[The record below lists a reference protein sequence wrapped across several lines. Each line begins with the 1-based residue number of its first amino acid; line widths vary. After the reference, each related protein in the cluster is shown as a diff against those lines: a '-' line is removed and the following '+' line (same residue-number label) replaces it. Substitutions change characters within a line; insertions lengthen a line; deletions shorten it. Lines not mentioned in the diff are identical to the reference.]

1 MPNWSAPKRP
11 AAHAEEALLTAIM
24 EGTYPPGSTL
34 PGERDLAAQL
44 GVTRP
49 TLRETLQRLA
59 CEGWLT
65 IQQGK
70 PTLVNDFW
78 REGGLGVLGALVRY
92 GQRLP
97 PDFVP
102 NLLQVRLALAPAYTR
117 EAVARDPQAVAGF
130 LEGYLTLEDTPQAL
144 ATFDWELHHHLTL
157 TSGNP
162 VYTLILNGFAGFYVE
177 MAARYFAPAEAR
189 AASRAFYRSLREAAR
204 QGSANAAEA
213 ITRQVMEESITFWRR
228 SGQLSSRAMDGV
240 SPEGHKA
247 EV

>member
-1 MPNWSAPKRP
+1 MPNWSAPQRP
-11 AAHAEEALLTAIM
+11 GAYAEEALLKAIM
-24 EGTYPPGSTL
+24 DGTYPPGSTL

-65 IQQGK
+65 IQQGR

-78 REGGLGVLGALVRY
+78 REGGLGVLGTLVRY
-92 GQRLP
+92 SQRLP

-117 EAVARDPQAVAGF
+117 EAVARDPQAVAAF
-130 LEGYLTLEDTPQAL
+130 LAGHTRLEDTPQAL
-144 ATFDWELHHHLTL
+144 ATLDWELHHHLTL

-177 MAARYFAPAEAR
+177 MATRYFVPAEAR
-189 AASRAFYRSLREAAR
+189 AASRAFYRALLAAAQQGDAEAAER
-204 QGSANAAEA
+204 
-213 ITRQVMEESITFWRR
+213 ITREVMEESITLWRR
-228 SGQLSSRAMDGV
+228 SSQVGSRSMDEP
-240 SPEGHKA
+240 STNRNNPE
-247 EV
+247 V